1 MVRITYKQAVKDN
14 LLRAMGIMGDIMSEA
29 DYIDQ
34 LKTVLAGEKDIL
46 TDAERLALL
55 ENYPILLVY
64 EAGKRI
70 PYGWVRSSIL
80 GLKNGHFG
88 GIAGTKSH

>member
-14 LLRAMGIMGDIMSEA
+14 LFRAMGIMGDLMSEA

-55 ENYPILLVY
+55 ENDPIRLVY

-70 PYGWVRSSIL
+70 P
-80 GLKNGHFG
+80 
-88 GIAGTKSH
+88 